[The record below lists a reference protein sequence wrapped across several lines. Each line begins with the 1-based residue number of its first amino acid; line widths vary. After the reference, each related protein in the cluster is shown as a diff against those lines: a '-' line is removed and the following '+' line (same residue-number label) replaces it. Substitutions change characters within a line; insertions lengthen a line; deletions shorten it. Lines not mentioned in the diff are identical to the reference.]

1 MRSSQKAKAGRR
13 PPPSKT
19 QIDKNP
25 DRVPGQSARRS
36 TRAEAL
42 LLGLR
47 LFRLLSLLRF
57 LSHSILSGFNGWNA
71 TPRHA
76 LWRRANL
83 ATSSQPFPPDSRAAA
98 AHCHDAIM
106 ALSTADMRFGG
117 HFLKFSGVAVTR
129 VRDATAKSARQ
140 QG

>member
-1 MRSSQKAKAGRR
+1 R

-19 QIDKNP
+19 EINKTP

-57 LSHSILSGFNGWNA
+57 LSHSILSRFHGLNA

-83 ATSSQPFPPDSRAAA
+83 ATSSRPFPPDSRAAA
-98 AHCHDAIM
+98 AHCHDAMM
-106 ALSTADMRFGG
+106 ALSTADMRFGV
-117 HFLKFSGVAVTR
+117 HFLKFSGVAPTW
-129 VRDATAKSARQ
+129 APQST
-140 QG
+140 

>member
-1 MRSSQKAKAGRR
+1 MRSSQKAKGG
-13 PPPSKT
+13 PPPATFENSNR
-19 QIDKNP
+19 QNP

-76 LWRRANL
+76 LWRRAHL
-83 ATSSQPFPPDSRAAA
+83 ATSPQPFPPDSRAAA

-129 VRDATAKSARQ
+129 VR
-140 QG
+140 